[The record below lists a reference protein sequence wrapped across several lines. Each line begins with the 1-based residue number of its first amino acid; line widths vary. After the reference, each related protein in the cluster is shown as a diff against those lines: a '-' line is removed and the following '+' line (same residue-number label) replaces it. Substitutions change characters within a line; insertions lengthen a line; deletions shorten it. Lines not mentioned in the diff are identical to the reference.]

1 MENTSLYVHG
11 LDIGLGFRHLWTEPS
26 CPNNNIYIYIYI
38 FFFKSVSLYTI
49 VIYILCAFSFYL
61 EGQTSMSLK
70 VSQIV

>member
-1 MENTSLYVHG
+1 MENTSLYAHE
-11 LDIGLGFRHLWTEPS
+11 LDIGLGFRHLWIELS
-26 CPNNNIYIYIYI
+26 CPNNNNNI
-38 FFFKSVSLYTI
+38 FFIFLFFKSVSLYTI